1 MTMLLNGAVIRDDYV
16 MMMTLVT
23 LQKRNF
29 TAI

>member
-1 MTMLLNGAVIRDDYV
+1 MIMLLNGAVIRDDYV
-16 MMMTLVT
+16 MMIALVT